1 MVKCVM
7 IQLCKCLA
15 GVSIL
20 ALHVRFCYLL
30 LGWIGTLVVVGVQLA
45 IAGWMVWAMIRAPD
59 WPHSTTVQ
67 HQSSLVS
74 LVG

>member
-59 WPHSTTVQ
+59 WKIHSYLPPSV
-67 HQSSLVS
+67 HFKVIP
-74 LVG
+74 

>member
-1 MVKCVM
+1 MIKCVM
-7 IQLCKCLA
+7 IQLCKYLA

-20 ALHVRFCYLL
+20 VLHVRFCYLL

-59 WPHSTTVQ
+59 
-67 HQSSLVS
+67 
-74 LVG
+74 

>member
-59 WPHSTTVQ
+59 SPYPQTVK
-67 HQSSLVS
+67 HQSTHVS

>member
-1 MVKCVM
+1 M

-15 GVSIL
+15 GVSLL

-59 WPHSTTVQ
+59 
-67 HQSSLVS
+67 
-74 LVG
+74 